1 MSTLYTLGSGTTL
14 NVPDQSLPRPQSS
27 TTSTRYL
34 VAHSPS
40 PNPSTAS
47 LSATE
52 YDVTSPSPSPTSAK
66 FQFQDRLVTWDGPS
80 DPANPKNWSKRQKW
94 ATSLIVSGFAF
105 LSPLCSS
112 ITAPALP
119 NIGEELSIPDGAQR
133 QLVLSIF
140 LLAYAIGPFVL
151 SPCSEVWGRVPVL
164 RFGNMIFIVFT
175 CLCGVSTS
183 QSQITAF
190 RFLAG
195 LGGSASVGMGSGVL
209 TDCWRSEERGKG
221 VAIYQLAGVLGPALG
236 PIMGGYITQYASWRW
251 CFYTIVLLNV
261 AVQIVAA
268 FCLRETYAPRLL
280 LVKARALRA
289 STNNPQWRT
298 EGETAE
304 PDRTFGGMLRITLSR
319 PWYVSSPRAP
329 SLFPALT
336 LVAGSC
342 SARSPSSRFWPCT
355 RPSTLAPS
363 TSSSRGSLRS
373 LKFDTGCPVVMPL
386 STTSP

>member
-14 NVPDQSLPRPQSS
+14 SVPDQSLPRPQSS

-164 RFGNMIFIVFT
+164 RFGNMVFIVFT

-329 SLFPALT
+329 PY
-336 LVAGSC
+336 
-342 SARSPSSRFWPCT
+342 SPR
-355 RPSTLAPS
+355 
-363 TSSSRGSLRS
+363 
-373 LKFDTGCPVVMPL
+373 
-386 STTSP
+386 